1 MLSKTVFTSLQ
12 DPNRRV
18 SPAYDQKIDQAFI
31 RRLHAH
37 PTDHALIRSMFAL
50 GHSVK
55 PNGIAECDETDK
67 HVAFLAQ
74 ARYDKPQA
82 HPATRG
88 FS

>member
-12 DPNRRV
+12 VPNRRV

-55 PNGIAECDETDK
+55 PNVIAEYVETDE

-74 ARYDKPQA
+74 AGYDKAQA
-82 HPATRG
+82 HPAPRR